1 MYVLSINFVVWLTE
15 LINQSAESMH
25 LVVRELAGFG
35 GKFSLLYLIFS
46 GCWILRIF
54 KTGK

>member
-35 GKFSLLYLIFS
+35 GKFSLLYLIFL
-46 GCWILRIF
+46 GC
-54 KTGK
+54 